1 MDTKA
6 KKIILLLIYYI
17 SPIFVSIIYWIE
29 EPLPYPESY
38 DLTHRISSVLG
49 IIAFIWMCFNIIV
62 MIKIKAIESN
72 FSLDGLNKFHRYMAT
87 TALIL
92 ASVHYLLLRIGG
104 EFDVIQTRTGNFGWA
119 SFVLLMVLA
128 IIFMY
133 NSLERKIGKLRAAAY
148 NMKFKYSVNKVLH
161 NLLIVSLSLIFIHT
175 LVSFTSTGSIIM
187 RGVYFFF
194 FGITFFGWFYHKI
207 IRRFRANSDPYLY
220 RKAAWDDVSSEIISE
235 KNKKW
240 ALGLIRSNPSLY
252 PCLQCGICTAECPV
266 SVVTKGAYNP
276 RRNILATLSQYK
288 DFLLEGEE
296 FVIWGCTTCH
306 TCDEVCPQ
314 DIKLTKLFTSL
325 KNQSIA
331 QNKGPDFVFK
341 QARAI
346 FDNAKAIP
354 SQLAIERR
362 RQELGLAAV
371 SKPDVNEIQTLFR
384 NLGINKKLEMRNQ
397 PV

>member
-161 NLLIVSLSLIFIHT
+161 NLLIVSLSLIFVHT
-175 LVSFTSTGSIIM
+175 IISFTSRGSIIM

-266 SVVTKGAYNP
+266 SVVTKGTYNP

-362 RQELGLAAV
+362 RQELGLPAV

-384 NLGINKKLEMRNQ
+384 NLGINNKLEMRNQ